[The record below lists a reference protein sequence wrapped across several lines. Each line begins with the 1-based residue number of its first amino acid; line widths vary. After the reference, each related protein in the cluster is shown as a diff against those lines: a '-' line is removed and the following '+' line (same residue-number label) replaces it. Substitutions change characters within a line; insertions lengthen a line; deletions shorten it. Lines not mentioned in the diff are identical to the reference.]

1 MIHAS
6 LPKIGRKLLLLAA
19 APMACGAE
27 ASHAANAYYG
37 ANVGAQNFMT
47 ANWVDNA
54 NAPVAVPGSGDLPY
68 INSVNGVTDYPYI
81 DSAVAVQRFLIGELT
96 ASQGGLELRSGA
108 NLTTSATGAHY
119 VGARGT
125 GQLRILPGSTL
136 NINGSLQVG
145 WGDATGR
152 GTGTVT
158 QTGGAYNGTSA
169 STGVTLGVSAVSGS
183 FITPSNG
190 TYNLSGGT
198 MDFGGPLVVGLA
210 GVGSFN
216 MSGGSVT
223 TSNYIQVGRTGTG
236 TFVQTAGAV
245 TAIRAAGDAM
255 VVGALAGANG
265 SYSISGGSLS
275 ITSLDGTGGVVN
287 GAATGDATA
296 LFKVIGSAPTINFN
310 NSFVQNANATLAFD
324 IGAGISPIAVTTNA
338 TLNGAL
344 GIKFTTT
351 PSVGQQFTLMNYGG
365 TLTGT
370 FASFDDIVD
379 SPAGV
384 NSVKL
389 TLDYGAGAGSAI
401 KVTVASLVAP
411 AIPGDFNADGSVNG
425 LDLAAWKTNVPI
437 AAGATVAQGDAD
449 ADADV
454 DGADFLIWQ
463 RNFTGAGIAAV
474 PEPAS
479 LLLASI
485 VGLAFISR
493 RR

>member
-6 LPKIGRKLLLLAA
+6 LPRIGRKLLLLAA
-19 APMACGAE
+19 APMVFAD
-27 ASHAANAYYG
+27 ASHAASVYYG
-37 ANVGAQNFMT
+37 ANAGAQNFLT
-47 ANWVDNA
+47 ANWVDVA
-54 NAPVAVPGSGDLPY
+54 SAPAAVPGSGDLPY

-81 DSAVAVQRFLIGELT
+81 DSAVSVQRFLIAELT
-96 ASQGGLELRSGA
+96 ADKGGLELRSGA

-125 GQLRILPGSTL
+125 GLLRILPGSTL

-158 QTGGAYNGTSA
+158 QTGGAYNGTSS
-169 STGVTLGVSAVSGS
+169 STSITLGLSAPNGTFPTASS
-183 FITPSNG
+183 G

-198 MDFGGPLVVGLA
+198 MDFGGSLVVGSA
-210 GVGSFN
+210 GVGAFN

-223 TSNYIQVGRTGTG
+223 TSSFIQIGRTGTG

-245 TAIRAAGDAM
+245 TAIRPTADAM
-255 VVGALAGANG
+255 VIGALAGANG
-265 SYSISGGSLS
+265 AYSISGGSLS

-287 GAATGDATA
+287 GAATGDSTA

-324 IGAGISPIAVTTNA
+324 IGAGISPIAVTTNV
-338 TLNGAL
+338 TLSGNL
-344 GIKFTTT
+344 GVKFTTT

-379 SPAGV
+379 SPAGA

-389 TLDYGAGAGSAI
+389 TIDYGSGAGSAI

-411 AIPGDFNADGSVNG
+411 SVPGDFNNDGSVNG
-425 LDLAAWKTNVPI
+425 LDLAAWKANVPI

-454 DGADFLIWQ
+454 DGADFLVWQ
-463 RNFTGAGIAAV
+463 RNFTGVGVTAI
-474 PEPAS
+474 PEPAT

-485 VGLAFISR
+485 VGLAFIGR